1 MNCSGPE
8 VALGPSADL
17 VRLSNVVLLL
27 IDSLKSVG
35 MLSEDRRVRGKRN
48 WAFRGVVVG
57 ALLLGPMIEARPLWA
72 ARSPCTSDQATS
84 HLHGAGSTTAT
95 DVFGAKAT
103 INSKDPALCG
113 NTNVSVAW
121 AFVDGRA
128 ADDGHAQ
135 VGYGRFGTNDE
146 FPQQPGGFSVFSQW
160 KACST
165 CPIHTVVTGNAP
177 DGFNDYL
184 VKYNSQTGKIAM
196 FKNFTLVDQTFNF
209 DAAVSW
215 TSPWIPE
222 FAAETKNPNTDI
234 VGVASGHAK
243 FNELRQVS
251 RTGAFSVIS
260 GIHRAERNSVFRY
273 HTDASGLP
281 GRFEVWTD
289 PL

>member
-1 MNCSGPE
+1 M
-8 VALGPSADL
+8 VQALVGGLQVGTDYSQIRPPSELHVPFMHPPIDELYTASL
-17 VRLSNVVLLL
+17 LEGLSQGTDAARRFGGAIDWLDIAWRNTASIDEDTRIIALRAGFEVLL
-27 IDSLKSVG
+27 
-35 MLSEDRRVRGKRN
+35 
-48 WAFRGVVVG
+48 
-57 ALLLGPMIEARPLWA
+57 A
-72 ARSPCTSDQATS
+72 AGDKTNAIRE
-84 HLHGAGSTTAT
+84 
-95 DVFGAKAT
+95 
-103 INSKDPALCG
+103 ALCG
-113 NTNVSVAW
+113 LLDPGLLSICLEPVREPLRGGGPVVVAVSCL
-121 AFVDGRA
+121 
-128 ADDGHAQ
+128 
-135 VGYGRFGTNDE
+135 GRFGSDDQY
-146 FPQQPGGFSVFSQW
+146 PRQPGGFSVFSQW

-177 DGFNDYL
+177 DGFNDYI
-184 VKYNSQTGKIAM
+184 VKYNSQTGKIEM

-215 TSPWIPE
+215 TAPWIPE

-251 RTGAFSVIS
+251 RTGAFSIIN
-260 GIHRAERNSVFRY
+260 GIAAAERNSVFRY